1 MSEDMAFEMG
11 EWVQC
16 WGQVVETDP
25 HPEEITVRMES
36 HNEDYRCL
44 VRRDR
49 VVRVDETPAF
59 APKCGSLASSG
70 GGTYRRCERAHGHG
84 GDHRHSSVSWANGEA
99 LGWMEDYS

>member
-1 MSEDMAFEMG
+1 MSTTYEIG
-11 EWVQC
+11 EWVLV

-49 VVRVDETPAF
+49 VVRAHQPDF
-59 APKCGSLASSG
+59 APRCGSLFQA
-70 GGTYRRCERAHGHG
+70 
-84 GDHRHSSVSWANGEA
+84 GDHSGLLHRCDRVSGHDRDGHREGQRAWTEDEA
-99 LGWMEDYS
+99 AGWMEEQ